1 MPKYHVPS
9 KAVSALGFRSKLEMI
24 LNQQLVNSGVKF
36 SYEGALNVIKYVKP
50 ETRHRYLADF
60 LLENGIIIEAKGMFT
75 SDDRKKHLYIKEQYP
90 QLDIRFVFMNAKNK
104 LSKRSKTTYGMWC
117 DKNKFLYADRCIP
130 QEWIEET
137 KDESEYMEIIRT
149 LKEMKHGH

>member
-1 MPKYHVPS
+1 MAKYHVPD

-24 LNQQLVNSGVKF
+24 LNQQLVDSGVKF
-36 SYEGALNVIKYVKP
+36 SYEGPLNLIRYVKP
-50 ETRHRYLADF
+50 ETKHRYLADF

-75 SDDRKKHLYIKEQYP
+75 SDDRKKHLYIQEQYP

-117 DKNKFLYADRCIP
+117 DKNGFLYADKAIP

-137 KDESEYMEIIRT
+137 KDETEYMEIIRT
-149 LKEMKHGH
+149 LKGMK